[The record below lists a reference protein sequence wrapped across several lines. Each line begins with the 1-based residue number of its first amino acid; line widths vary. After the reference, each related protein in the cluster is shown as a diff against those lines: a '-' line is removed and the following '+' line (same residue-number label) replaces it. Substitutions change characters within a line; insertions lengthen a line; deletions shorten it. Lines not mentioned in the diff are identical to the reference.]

1 MGRDPAVERAIR
13 VDHGLGYAVVAHDD
27 LEVVAAADRAPR
39 RHDELLAVTREPGLS
54 FVHRDAIDREAP
66 QIDVEAVEPLGGDR
80 IERRLTLQLARRRIE
95 RQLEVVVA
103 DVVPAVAGEREEAV
117 SEAARTG
124 RARWPGRGVGGRS
137 QRHQHGYDRDRRP
150 T

>member
-1 MGRDPAVERAIR
+1 MGGDPAIERAVG
-13 VDHGLGYAVVAHDD
+13 VDHGLGYAAVAHDD
-27 LEVVAAADRAPR
+27 LQVLALLDRAR
-39 RHDELLAVTREPGLS
+39 RRDDELLTVTGEPGSSVVDHETL
-54 FVHRDAIDREAP
+54 DREAAE
-66 QIDVEAVEPLGGDR
+66 IEIEAVEPLGGDR

-117 SEAARTG
+117 AEAARTG
-124 RARWPGRGVGGRS
+124 RTRWPGRGVGGRS